1 MLTVY
6 DKNGYITS
14 DNLLSAKLVILV
26 NPTSEEL
33 TNIEKTIGCDAH
45 VFTKQTSATEVS
57 HFNVLPKCK
66 IENARIFVS
75 LILTLVKLKLKM
87 RFIPQLRS
95 SILSN

>member
-45 VFTKQTSATEVS
+45 VFTKQTSA
-57 HFNVLPKCK
+57 NVKLKMP
-66 IENARIFVS
+66 EFS
-75 LILTLVKLKLKM
+75 YPLILTLVKLKLKM

>member
-6 DKNGYITS
+6 DKNGSTTS
-14 DNLLSAKLVILV
+14 DNLLSAKLAILV

-57 HFNVLPKCK
+57 HFNISATNLSSTKK
-66 IENARIFVS
+66 SSTYFR
-75 LILTLVKLKLKM
+75 
-87 RFIPQLRS
+87 RS
-95 SILSN
+95 KGNC